1 MSHLKRQFNL
11 SILQRPLLP
20 AESLEGEE
28 GANDDQGE
36 EERAVGHRLLARHQG
51 VLHPAPG
58 VQLGVRPAVHIGGQ
72 L

>member
-1 MSHLKRQFNL
+1 M
-11 SILQRPLLP
+11 LP
-20 AESLEGEE
+20 AKSLKSKE

-51 VLHPAPG
+51 VLHPAHG